1 MSTSQSAEGLSDA
14 KHSGSHP
21 TIAIHVNAQQVDV
34 AAGASVLE
42 LLAQL
47 GLQRRGLAVEVN
59 GEIVPRQAWGERLL
73 QADDRVEVVSLVGG
87 G

>member
-1 MSTSQSAEGLSDA
+1 MIS
-14 KHSGSHP
+14 
-21 TIAIHVNAQQVDV
+21 IHVNDQRVEL
-34 AAGASVLE
+34 AAGASVLQ

-59 GEIVPRQAWGERLL
+59 GDIVPQQALGERLL